1 MIIMN
6 KKGQVSLEVVILIGI
21 LIVIAIIVA
30 VILFDYSNKSIDST
44 TETIDGN
51 VDIVDNFIKD
61 YNQSLELIYIPHEK
75 VHSSS
80 IFP

>member
-1 MIIMN
+1 MN

-21 LIVIAIIVA
+21 LIVVAIIVA
-30 VILFDYSNKSIDST
+30 VILFDYSNKSIEST
-44 TETIDGN
+44 TDTIDGN

-61 YNQSLELIYIPHEK
+61 YNQALELIYIPKEQI
-75 VHSSS
+75 HSSS